1 MVTSRIAKSAPVNTL
16 AIDVGGT
23 GLKASV
29 LDPDGKMLTD
39 RVRIPT
45 TYPVT
50 PTQLVEQLVTL
61 VGPLPTSGRVSVG
74 FPGVVRLGHVRT
86 APHLVTT
93 KGPGSPVS
101 PALLEQWTG
110 FDLAG
115 GLTDALGK
123 PTRVLN
129 DADLQGLDVMTG
141 RGVEV
146 IVTLGTGFGT
156 AVFNHGQ
163 LSAHLELAQHPFR
176 NGDTYDEQLG
186 DSTRKKI
193 GNKTWNRRLTR
204 AIATLGTLFVFD
216 HLYLGGGNT
225 RHVKLKLP
233 DNVTMIDPNA
243 GLLGGLRLWQI
254 DVTS

>member
-39 RVRIPT
+39 RARIPT

-101 PALLEQWTG
+101 PALVEQWTG

-115 GLTDALGK
+115 GLTGALGK

-146 IVTLGTGFGT
+146 IPCPNETSGRTCIECRLRRIVG
-156 AVFNHGQ
+156 GQ
-163 LSAHLELAQHPFR
+163 LWLHVCSLSPIEFAGSAALMLFTDALVPSEVPDTRLGARVR
-176 NGDTYDEQLG
+176 NKEMEESPL
-186 DSTRKKI
+186 
-193 GNKTWNRRLTR
+193 
-204 AIATLGTLFVFD
+204 LFF
-216 HLYLGGGNT
+216 
-225 RHVKLKLP
+225 
-233 DNVTMIDPNA
+233 
-243 GLLGGLRLWQI
+243 
-254 DVTS
+254 